1 MQCQWIYTV
10 KDFDTKIILKQRTYE
25 VARIITSYMKQL
37 GQMSKAIVFCT
48 TQRHA
53 LDMRDALREL
63 NSDMMLQNGSYVVR
77 MTAYY

>member
-1 MQCQWIYTV
+1 MRLILMAGCSANVRTYTV

-48 TQRHA
+48 TQRHG
-53 LDMRDALREL
+53 LDVEMR
-63 NSDMMLQNGSYVVR
+63 
-77 MTAYY
+77 